1 MIGGTR
7 VDPGEGSM
15 SRLRSAV
22 TVLLIA
28 VALSGFALDAAI
40 ARPPQRAPAT
50 SSLGLRSNIGP
61 RDEVVVIDTA
71 ARLDAAGT
79 HWIVPLHAWV
89 YEPEQSRV
97 RMAIVEKIIA
107 PALGVAIP
115 ESKQAKFRERLNLL
129 LADNQGGRRVVV
141 SIAGK
146 TYTLARTKG
155 NGHAES
161 EVRIPRSQV
170 DAAARDGIID
180 VQVLLP
186 AGDKRVRKGSAHL
199 IEPTGLSVIS
209 DIDDTVKITHV
220 TDTRKMLE
228 ATFLEPFAPVPGMAD
243 LYASWRRLGSSGRQA
258 VSAIHFVSSS
268 PWHLYRPLKTFLDE
282 TGFPDSTMS
291 LKMMRLKDRSILNI
305 VKSGSETKP
314 PQIEALLKAYPKR
327 KFILVGDNGEEDPE
341 TYASIARKH
350 PERIQAVYIRILP
363 EKPQSRGDARFTR
376 AFDGVA
382 DERWR
387 LFHGADEIASM
398 P

>member
-1 MIGGTR
+1 
-7 VDPGEGSM
+7 M
-15 SRLRSAV
+15 SRLSSAV
-22 TVLLIA
+22 TILVFAAGLTGFAVDTA
-28 VALSGFALDAAI
+28 VAK
-40 ARPPQRAPAT
+40 PPQRALAT
-50 SSLGLRSNIGP
+50 SSQSPSSNIGH

-107 PALGVAIP
+107 PALGIAIP
-115 ESKQAKFRERLNLL
+115 EVKRARFHERLNLL
-129 LADNQGGRRVVV
+129 LADNLSGRRVVV

-161 EVRIPRSQV
+161 EVRIPRSQA

-186 AGDKRVRKGSAHL
+186 PGDTRVRKGSVQL

-228 ATFLEPFAPVPGMAD
+228 ATFLEPFAPVPGMSE
-243 LYASWRRLGSSGRQA
+243 LYASWRRPGNSARQA

-268 PWHLYRPLKTFLDE
+268 PWHLYRPLQAFLDQ
-282 TGFPDSTMS
+282 TVFPGRTMS

-305 VKSGSETKP
+305 VKNGGETKP
-314 PQIEALLKAYPKR
+314 PQIEALLKAYPER
-327 KFILVGDNGEEDPE
+327 KFILVGDNGEQDPE
-341 TYASIARKH
+341 TYGSIARKH
-350 PERIQAVYIRILP
+350 PERIQAIYIRVLP
-363 EKPQSRGDARFTR
+363 EKPQSRADARFNQ
-376 AFDGVA
+376 AFEGVA
-382 DERWR
+382 AERWR
-387 LFHGADEIASM
+387 LFHRADEIGSM